1 MSANSQQLKQ
11 NFVNHPYVQQANKVV
26 SGQVNALDSEV
37 SAIFTLCER
46 SWEFWNRRK
55 DAGRVGGLHA
65 SEWSLLGAGQQIM
78 NESRVPIGHTAKRTA

>member
-37 SAIFTLCER
+37 STAFTLSER
-46 SWEFWNRRK
+46 SWEFRR
-55 DAGRVGGLHA
+55 GGKMQEASGSLHA
-65 SEWSLLGAGQQIM
+65 SEWSLLGADQQKTDK
-78 NESRVPIGHTAKRTA
+78 SRVLIGHFANRRG

>member
-37 SAIFTLCER
+37 SAILTFC
-46 SWEFWNRRK
+46 
-55 DAGRVGGLHA
+55 G
-65 SEWSLLGAGQQIM
+65 
-78 NESRVPIGHTAKRTA
+78 